1 MSGGTTSALGERT
14 ERSARDDGLDP
25 RARRTRRDLRSALR
39 RLAAERDLD
48 DLSVAELTA
57 AAGVNRA
64 TFYDHFTSKD
74 ALVLDTV
81 DALMAETA
89 AGAAAATNAEVTDPA
104 RPPRHTLD
112 LFRALEADAA
122 LYRRLLGPAGSP
134 LVQAHMRDGLR
145 DAIAAELGR
154 RGPARTDDDV
164 LAAFL
169 AGGIVGVAAAWLADD
184 RRVPADEVA
193 ASTWVLARAAVPA
206 APDPSSRPTRRT
218 TTPRKRTTRA
228 EGDR

>member
-1 MSGGTTSALGERT
+1 MSGGTTSALGART
-14 ERSARDDGLDP
+14 DRDDALDP
-25 RARRTRRDLRSALR
+25 RARRTRRDLRAALR
-39 RLAAERDLD
+39 ALAAERDLD
-48 DLSVAELTA
+48 DISVAELTA

-81 DALMAETA
+81 DALMADTA
-89 AGAAAATNAEVTDPA
+89 AGAAAATDAEVTDPA
-104 RPPRHTLD
+104 HPPRHTLD
-112 LFRALEADAA
+112 LFRALQADAA

-145 DAIAAELGR
+145 AAIAAELGR
-154 RGPARTDDDV
+154 RGAPRSGDDV

-184 RRVPADEVA
+184 HRVPADEVA
-193 ASTWVLARAAVPA
+193 ASTWVLARAAVPPVPPVPA
-206 APDPSSRPTRRT
+206 SKTRPT
-218 TTPRKRTTRA
+218 RKRTTRA